1 MADVALQRKNMVE
14 SQVRPSD
21 ITDRRIIR
29 AMLEVPR
36 EAYVPAASASIAY
49 GDLDIKL
56 DAADYKSAYP
66 RVLMT
71 ARVFAKL
78 LQLCSIEPHDDV
90 LIVGAGMGYSAAIVA
105 QLAKSVTALEENA
118 TLAAHAKKI
127 LAEQG
132 VTSAEVVV
140 GPLKDG
146 LPAKAP
152 FDVIIIEGAAAE
164 VPQALLDQLGPQGR
178 LAVISAHGAAG
189 KATLWRRHA
198 GSFDSTEGF
207 DAAAGLL
214 PGFAKAPA
222 FSF

>member
-1 MADVALQRKNMVE
+1 MADVVLQRKNMVE

-21 ITDRRIIR
+21 ITDRRITR

-36 EAYVPAASASIAY
+36 EAYVPAVSASIAY

-56 DAADYKSAYP
+56 EKADTKSALP
-66 RVLMT
+66 RVLI
-71 ARVFAKL
+71 APRVFAKL

-90 LIVGAGMGYSAAIVA
+90 LIIGAGMGYSSAIVA

-118 TLAAHAKKI
+118 ALAAHAKKA

-132 VTSAEVVV
+132 VTSAEVVT
-140 GPLKDG
+140 GPLAVG

-152 FDVIIIEGAAAE
+152 FDVIIVEGAAAE
-164 VPQALLDQLGPQGR
+164 VPQALLDQLGPHGR
-178 LAVISAHGAAG
+178 LAVITAQGAAG
-189 KATLWRRHA
+189 KATLWRRHGA
-198 GSFDSTEGF
+198 SFDATEGF
-207 DAAAGLL
+207 DAAAVPL
-214 PGFAKAPA
+214 PGFAKVPV

>member
-1 MADVALQRKNMVE
+1 MSDMALQRKNMVE

-36 EAYVPAASASIAY
+36 EVYVPAASQAIAY

-56 DAADYKSAYP
+56 DPRAKSAYP
-66 RVLMT
+66 RVLMMP
-71 ARVFAKL
+71 RVFAKL
-78 LQLCSIEPHDDV
+78 VQMCAIEPHDDV
-90 LIVGAGMGYSAAIVA
+90 LIAGAGMGYSAAIVA
-105 QLAKSVTALEENA
+105 QLAKSVTALEENEA
-118 TLAAHAKKI
+118 LAAHAKKA

-140 GPLKDG
+140 GPLTDG

-152 FDVIIIEGAAAE
+152 FDVIIVEGAAAV
-164 VPQALLDQLGPQGR
+164 VPQTLLDQLGPNGR
-178 LAVISAHGAAG
+178 LAVISAAGPAG

-198 GSFDSTEGF
+198 NGFDSTEAF
-207 DAAAGLL
+207 DASSALL